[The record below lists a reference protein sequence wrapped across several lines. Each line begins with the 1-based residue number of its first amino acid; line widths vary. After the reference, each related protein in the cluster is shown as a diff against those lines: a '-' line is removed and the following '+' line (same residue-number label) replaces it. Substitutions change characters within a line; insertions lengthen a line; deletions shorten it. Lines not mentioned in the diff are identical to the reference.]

1 MNLQSKSSTIVVR
14 DSDNKSDNSQD
25 CAMDK
30 NTTTGSTICHE
41 LGNHS
46 IVSNL
51 HNIFLSNI
59 NFI

>member
-1 MNLQSKSSTIVVR
+1 MDLQSKSSTIIVR
-14 DSDNKSDNSQD
+14 HSDNKSGNSQD
-25 CAMDK
+25 HATDK

-51 HNIFLSNI
+51 HHIF
-59 NFI
+59 FI